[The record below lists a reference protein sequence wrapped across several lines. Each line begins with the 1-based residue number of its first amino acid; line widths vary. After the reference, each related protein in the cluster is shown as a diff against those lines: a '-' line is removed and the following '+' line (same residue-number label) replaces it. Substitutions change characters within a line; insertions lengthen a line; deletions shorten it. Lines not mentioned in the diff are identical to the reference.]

1 MEFVPIQSCDGRR
14 TSRPKSLGR
23 VGISASHER
32 RSIAGSSDMK
42 DMGKQAKA
50 TVRERPFARRERH
63 SREIVSKILHLRQRG
78 ELPET

>member
-1 MEFVPIQSCDGRR
+1 
-14 TSRPKSLGR
+14 
-23 VGISASHER
+23 
-32 RSIAGSSDMK
+32 MK